1 MNSSLKLLFTVAL
14 VLLPICSRGTTPNIV
29 MIVVDD
35 LGYADLSCTELAQ
48 DVQTPNIDKL
58 AERGVRFTNAYATA
72 PICNASRV
80 SLITGC
86 YQQRQGQYWYVGPGL
101 HDPEFTTIAEAL
113 KQQGYATGYVGK
125 FHHGSSDKPDQR
137 GYPLNHGFEFF
148 YGFSGGTKHYLHH
161 SKQYGETMLHE
172 GPMWVG
178 RVQQDV
184 EGFSTELFGAQ
195 GRVFIRNNKEHKFYL
210 HLSFNAVHN
219 FTHQLPQEYFDGEGP
234 AAKPDLKPGDNYWNW
249 RKEIGYPNL
258 PEGRAHY
265 LGQLHYLDREIGLLM
280 KELEEQG
287 VAENKVVIFVSD
299 NGGSLV
305 T

>member
-1 MNSSLKLLFTVAL
+1 
-14 VLLPICSRGTTPNIV
+14 
-29 MIVVDD
+29 
-35 LGYADLSCTELAQ
+35 
-48 DVQTPNIDKL
+48 
-58 AERGVRFTNAYATA
+58 
-72 PICNASRV
+72 
-80 SLITGC
+80 
-86 YQQRQGQYWYVGPGL
+86 
-101 HDPEFTTIAEAL
+101 
-113 KQQGYATGYVGK
+113 
-125 FHHGSSDKPDQR
+125 
-137 GYPLNHGFEFF
+137 
-148 YGFSGGTKHYLHH
+148 
-161 SKQYGETMLHE
+161 MLHE

-287 VAENKVVIFVSD
+287 VAENTVVIFVSD